1 MIYLKQLIIIIPAFA
16 VLLYL
21 TTGYKILR
29 PFRKNQMKEL
39 AEKLNLEFVGNEKR
53 SWKERFFSYS
63 VKKNI
68 IRGEYN
74 NKKIEIFDFD
84 SILKNAVNPI
94 TNAVMT
100 YYYGKNPVHITY
112 INGKIYKDKYLPYL
126 NINKIEKLIKD
137 EISLTEYDKIFFNKG
152 VFLLTLLTSLCITS
166 VIGYYFYAFY
176 SVSLT
181 KILIFLVPIS
191 LIVAYFCYRIAKKSG
206 YKVLIK
212 NDPREVATSKK

>member
-1 MIYLKQLIIIIPAFA
+1 
-16 VLLYL
+16 
-21 TTGYKILR
+21 
-29 PFRKNQMKEL
+29 MKEL
-39 AEKLNLEFVGNEKR
+39 AKKLNLEFVGNAKR

-74 NKKIEIFDFD
+74 NKKIEIFYFD
-84 SILKNAVNPI
+84 SILKNAVNLAI
-94 TNAVMT
+94 NNVMT

-126 NINKIEKLIKD
+126 DINKIEKIIKD
-137 EISLTEYDKIFFNKG
+137 EISLAEYDKIFFNKG

-166 VIGYYFYAFY
+166 VIGYYFYTFY
-176 SVSLT
+176 NVSLT
-181 KILIFLVPIS
+181 KISILLVLTN

-206 YKVLIK
+206 YRILIK
-212 NDPREVATSKK
+212 DDPREETISKK